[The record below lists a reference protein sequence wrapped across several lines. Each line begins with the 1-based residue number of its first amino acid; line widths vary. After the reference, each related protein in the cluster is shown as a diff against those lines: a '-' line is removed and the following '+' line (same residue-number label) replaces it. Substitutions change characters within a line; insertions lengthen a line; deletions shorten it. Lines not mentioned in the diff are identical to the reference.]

1 MYIDETLYAVK
12 VARTMQRWGKTGDC
26 IKGLPIMRTHAI
38 VAGEKKIILTMLNKI
53 RYNIVNTLSIGVCR
67 YITYDLLKG
76 LYLWKN

>member
-1 MYIDETLYAVK
+1 
-12 VARTMQRWGKTGDC
+12 
-26 IKGLPIMRTHAI
+26 MRTHAI